1 MSVSGHSVKPRNT
14 FAAGY
19 LSVFTCYISTT
30 HNCVCVALTNFQIG
44 FPHTSIR
51 GLVVSSKGNDT
62 VLVDLLKKMNRNME
76 NISRKLDR
84 LIDVQRPSGQMLRQG
99 TTLPDDMPLDV
110 TTLLS
115 LPDHLRKSALA
126 LSTLREATATDL
138 SKETGRVRAV
148 ESDYLNQLVSMGLVK
163 KKRKGRDV
171 YFYVKA

>member
-1 MSVSGHSVKPRNT
+1 
-14 FAAGY
+14 
-19 LSVFTCYISTT
+19 
-30 HNCVCVALTNFQIG
+30 
-44 FPHTSIR
+44 
-51 GLVVSSKGNDT
+51 VVSSRSNDA

-76 NISRKLDR
+76 AISKKLDR
-84 LIDVQRPSGQMLRQG
+84 LIDVQRSPSGQMLRQG
-99 TTLPDDMPLDV
+99 TMIPDDMPLDV

-171 YFYVKA
+171 YFYVEA

>member
-1 MSVSGHSVKPRNT
+1 MLHVHLRVVLSVSSR
-14 FAAGY
+14 A
-19 LSVFTCYISTT
+19 
-30 HNCVCVALTNFQIG
+30 
-44 FPHTSIR
+44 
-51 GLVVSSKGNDT
+51 NDA

-76 NISRKLDR
+76 LISRKLDR
-84 LIDVQRPSGQMLRQG
+84 LIEVQRSPGGQMLRAASP
-99 TTLPDDMPLDV
+99 LPEDMPLDV

-126 LSTLREATATDL
+126 LSSLREATATEL

-171 YFYVKA
+171 YFYVET

>member
-1 MSVSGHSVKPRNT
+1 M
-14 FAAGY
+14 
-19 LSVFTCYISTT
+19 
-30 HNCVCVALTNFQIG
+30 
-44 FPHTSIR
+44 
-51 GLVVSSKGNDT
+51 SSKSNDA

-76 NISRKLDR
+76 TISRKLDR

-171 YFYVKA
+171 YFYVET